1 MDEIYAA
8 KGSKIVHLDLRKEAP
23 DRAALLG
30 VLLGPT
36 GKLRAPALKRGRT
49 LVIGF
54 DEKTYVRLFG

>member
-1 MDEIYAA
+1 VDEIYAA
-8 KGSKIVHLDLRKEAP
+8 KGSKVVHLDLRKEAP
-23 DRAALLG
+23 GRAALLG

-54 DEKTYVRLFG
+54 DEKTYARLFG